1 MVRTT
6 KARAR
11 DWLRRTLLGLA
22 ALMALAAL
30 SMPSRGDAS
39 ASTSSDS
46 SLARANDCP
55 SGWARWARFKQDF
68 MSDDGRVIDVGSS
81 DERTVSEG
89 QSYALFFALVAD
101 DRPVFDKVLQW
112 TENNLAQG
120 DLTKHLPAWL
130 WGHGPDGRW
139 GVLDANSASDADLWI
154 AYALLEAGAHWQERS
169 YTARGVRVAQ
179 QAFDAET
186 AALPGLGPTLLP
198 GPFGFH
204 PSEDEWRVN
213 PSYVPLQVLRGL
225 AARLSDDP
233 RPGRLLDTSKRML
246 LESAPKGF
254 APDWAAY
261 RAGQFGTDSQ
271 TRGVGSYDA
280 IRVYLWA
287 GMLDAHDPD
296 AAALLTHFAPFAD
309 LIAARGAPPE
319 TVDTATGEPGANAGN
334 AGFSAAVLPFLIAR
348 GAVALADTQAG
359 RIDALERQ
367 TPSGYFS
374 NVLALFGLGWR
385 DGRYRFAPDGT
396 LVPRWSRACAVAR

>member
-1 MVRTT
+1 MVRTIN
-6 KARAR
+6 ARGR
-11 DWLRRTLLGLA
+11 DWLRRTLPGLA
-22 ALMALAAL
+22 ALVAVAGL
-30 SMPSRGDAS
+30 SMPVRGHASEPS
-39 ASTSSDS
+39 ASDS
-46 SLARANDCP
+46 QRSRANDCASTWP
-55 SGWARWARFKQDF
+55 RWTQFKQGF
-68 MSDDGRVIDVGSS
+68 LSDDGRVVDVGSS

-101 DRPVFDKVLQW
+101 DRSTFDKVLRW

-120 DLTKHLPAWL
+120 DLTNHLPAWL

-169 YTARGVRVAQ
+169 YTARGVRVAR

-186 AALPGLGPTLLP
+186 AVLPALGPTLLP

-225 AARLSDDP
+225 ATRLSDDP
-233 RPGRLLDTSKRML
+233 RPGRLLDTSMRML
-246 LESAPKGF
+246 VESAPKGL

-261 RAGQFGTDSQ
+261 RAGHFATDSQ

-287 GMLDAHDPD
+287 GMLDPRDPD
-296 AAALLTHFAPFAD
+296 AAPLLTQLAPFAD
-309 LIAARGAPPE
+309 MIAARGAPPE

-334 AGFSAAVLPFLIAR
+334 AGFSAAALPFLMAR
-348 GAVALADTQAG
+348 GEVALADTQAG
-359 RIDALERQ
+359 RVDALERQ

-396 LVPRWSRACAVAR
+396 LAPRWSRACAAAR